1 MRAQKVLMMTS
12 HPRLVYHIRNY
23 INKQMLILQT
33 FHMCNMTSSFFLYP
47 EIKMMRFI
55 SHIYR
60 VLVIRALGLEMYKGV

>member
-33 FHMCNMTSSFFLYP
+33 FHMCNMTFFLYP
-47 EIKMMRFI
+47 EIKMMMRFI